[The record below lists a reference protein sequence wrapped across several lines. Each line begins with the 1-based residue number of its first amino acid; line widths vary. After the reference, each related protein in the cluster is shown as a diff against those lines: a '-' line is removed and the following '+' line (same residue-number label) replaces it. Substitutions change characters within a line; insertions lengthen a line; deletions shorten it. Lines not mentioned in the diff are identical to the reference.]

1 MPFLCIPLL
10 TSSRTTLLP
19 PYPFLLCVFREHLVS
34 ICCAPEIV
42 LLLSKDWDCRNRLS
56 ALCSVPL
63 VKSDRQETCDD
74 TKGCVGYDVG
84 TMTLWALIRAR
95 CPLRAKP
102 EKISFQTMKPKEVF
116 GILLRSGCIQWLM
129 GEIMNVTPFSF
140 HPREYNVILQ
150 NSA

>member
-1 MPFLCIPLL
+1 MPFLCIPIL
-10 TSSRTTLLP
+10 TSSRTILLSL
-19 PYPFLLCVFREHLVS
+19 YPFRLSAFGEHLVS

-42 LLLSKDWDCRNRLS
+42 LLLSKDWDCRSRLS

-63 VKSDRQETCDD
+63 VKSYRQETSDD
-74 TKGCVGYDVG
+74 TKECVGYDVG

-102 EKISFQTMKPKEVF
+102 EKISFQAMKPKEAF
-116 GILLRSGCIQWLM
+116 DILLKSGCIQGLM
-129 GEIMNVTPFSF
+129 GEIKNVIPFSF
-140 HPREYNVILQ
+140 LPKEYNFILQ